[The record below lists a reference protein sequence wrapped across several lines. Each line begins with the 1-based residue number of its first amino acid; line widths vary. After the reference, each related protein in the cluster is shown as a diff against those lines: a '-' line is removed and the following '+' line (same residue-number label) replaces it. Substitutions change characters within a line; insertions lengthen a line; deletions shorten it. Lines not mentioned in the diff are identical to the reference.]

1 MRIYLIR
8 HGRQSD
14 SRCNVDV
21 GLSEEGVQQAR
32 LTGKRLSTWSLT
44 SLVASDMIRARQTA
58 EHINASLHV
67 PLTIVP
73 ALRELNFGQMEGLT
87 TSEIDTRFV
96 EFQAAQLRIDRDV
109 HYPGGESISDVIE
122 RVVPELEHIA
132 NSGADRIGIITHGVV
147 IRAVVTYVLG
157 APPQRWRVIGRR
169 FENCGITEL
178 DVDAVTGEMSLER
191 VNDYA
196 HLEKHPELL
205 REAWGVREN

>member
-1 MRIYLIR
+1 MHIYLIR

-32 LTGKRLSTWSLT
+32 LTGERMSTWDLT
-44 SLVASDMIRARQTA
+44 SLFASDMTRARETA
-58 EHINASLHV
+58 EYINASLHV
-67 PLTIVP
+67 PLTIIP
-73 ALRELNFGQMEGLT
+73 ALREINFGQMEGLT
-87 TSEIDTRFV
+87 TAEIDSRFT
-96 EFQAAQLRIDRDV
+96 EFQAAQLRMDRDI
-109 HYPGGESISDVIE
+109 HYPAGESISEVIE
-122 RVVPELEHIA
+122 RVVPELERI
-132 NSGADRIGIITHGVV
+132 SRLGADRIGIVTHGVV

-178 DVDAVTGEMSLER
+178 DVDAITGEMSLER

-196 HLEKHPELL
+196 HLEEHPHLL